1 MTNIRSLTFNVYIL
15 KGYENQLE
23 LLFAERRLASAPRK
37 GGQTPYFSHSSEPV
51 TAEEDARLEAEKKS
65 RLAEENAK
73 ALLSLSAISRSR
85 WVVSNN
91 FVKTSKG
98 KKLQN

>member
-1 MTNIRSLTFNVYIL
+1 M
-15 KGYENQLE
+15 
-23 LLFAERRLASAPRK
+23 FAERRLASAPRK
-37 GGQTPYFSHSSEPV
+37 GGQTPYFSHSLEPV
-51 TAEEDARLEAEKKS
+51 TAEEDARLEAEKRS

-85 WVVSNN
+85 WVLSNN

-98 KKLQN
+98 KKLQNFYKGKCQDYLGI